1 MDLNF
6 LYSQHQFSLMSAAA
20 ATDCGTR
27 EKYMIAARSLGSRIR
42 DYQLS
47 KGAPAA
53 STWNRN
59 WLLETFG
66 GCKPTLS
73 ASL

>member
-1 MDLNF
+1 MDLNY

-20 ATDCGTR
+20 ATNCGAR
-27 EKYMIAARSLGSRIR
+27 EKYMITARTLGSRFR

-53 STWNRN
+53 SSWNIN
-59 WLLETFG
+59 WLPEAFG
-66 GCKPTLS
+66 GCKPTPS